1 MTPASAVSLSGVRH
15 RYGGTVALEHVA
27 LDIPAGTSVAIIG
40 PDGVGKSTLLGLI
53 STAKKIQEGSV
64 RVLGTDVS
72 DRHGRAALQPR
83 IAYMPQGLG
92 RNLYAELT
100 VAENLQFFG
109 RLFGLDAAERR
120 RRIADLLE
128 STGLAPFPDRPA
140 GKLSGGMKQK
150 LGLCCALLH
159 DPDLL
164 ILDEPT
170 TGVDPLSRRQF
181 WELIDRIR
189 AGRPG
194 MTVLVATSYMDEAER
209 FDQVVMMNA
218 GRLLAYDTPAAVK
231 AQTGAADLEGAFV
244 ALLPE
249 NARRGYERLTVP
261 PRPPEPVGAEPA
273 IEAIGLT
280 RRFGDFTAVS
290 DVSFRIGR
298 GEIFGFLGSNGCGK
312 TTTMKMLTGLLPASA
327 GEARLFGKP
336 VDAGDLES
344 RRRVGYMAQAFS
356 LYGELTVR
364 QNLDLHARLFDLA
377 DADSRLAAL
386 VKRFGLSPYI
396 DAVADRLPLGVRQR
410 LSLAVAILHGPELLI
425 LDEPTSGVD
434 PVARDQFW
442 RDLIALSRDQGV
454 TIFVST
460 HFMNEAA
467 RCDRV
472 AFMNAGRVIASGP
485 PDELRRQQQAD
496 SLDDAFIGFMRQA
509 EGEQTEENRPLPP
522 REREGPHEV
531 GSVRGVPSIPNPMD
545 QIPMAQPPMASGLS
559 PHPSHARHGPLSSP
573 GAGEGGSSFSR
584 RRLLA
589 YAWRETLELRRDPV
603 RLTVALLGTVLLMLV
618 FGFGITMDVEN
629 LSFAVLDHDR
639 TPESRAYIEQFDGS
653 RSFRATPPA
662 VDARDLALRLQRGE
676 ASLTIEIPE
685 GFGRDLRRGRVPEVA
700 VRIDGAMPF
709 RAETIQGYVSG
720 LHQRFIQDA
729 ALAAGVS
736 LPTAA
741 ATVEMRY
748 RYNQA
753 FRSLD
758 AMVPA
763 VIGLLLVFI
772 PAILAALGVVREKE
786 LGSITNLYV
795 TPVTRLEFLLGKQLP
810 YIALATFNLLLMV
823 VMAVLLFGVSVKG
836 SLVGLLLGGLIYVVA
851 TTALG
856 LLISVFTSTQTAAVF
871 GTAIV
876 TMLPATQFS
885 GMLQPV
891 STLEGGA
898 WLFGTLFPTTHFL
911 KLSVGAFTK
920 GLGLTEL
927 LPFILATAAFVPV
940 FLALGVAFLPKQ
952 ER

>member
-1 MTPASAVSLSGVRH
+1 MTPAVSLSGVRH
-15 RYGGTVALEHVA
+15 RYGGTVALEDA
-27 LDIPAGTSVAIIG
+27 SLDIPAGVSVAIIG

-53 STAKKIQEGSV
+53 STAKKIQQGSV
-64 RVLGTDVS
+64 RVLGTDVA

-92 RNLYAELT
+92 RNLYAELS

-109 RLFGLDAAERR
+109 RLFGLDAVERQS
-120 RRIADLLE
+120 RIADLLDA
-128 STGLAPFPDRPA
+128 TGLAPFPDRPA

-209 FDQVVMMNA
+209 FDRVVMMNA
-218 GRLLAYDTPAAVK
+218 GRLLADDTPAAVK
-231 AQTGAADLEGAFV
+231 AQTGAADLEEAFV

-249 NARRGYERLTVP
+249 DTRRGHQRLIVP
-261 PRPPEPVGAEPA
+261 PRPPEPIGAEPA

-280 RRFGDFTAVS
+280 RRFGDFTAVA
-290 DVSFRIGR
+290 DISFRIGR

-312 TTTMKMLTGLLPASA
+312 TTTMKMLTGLLPATA

-377 DADSRLAAL
+377 DAETRLAAL
-386 VKRFGLSPYI
+386 VERFGLSPYI

-472 AFMNAGRVIASGP
+472 AFMNAGRVIAAGP

-496 SLDDAFIGFMRQA
+496 SLDDAFIGFMGKA
-509 EGEQTEENRPLPP
+509 EGEQTEENSPLPP

-531 GSVRGVPSIPNPMD
+531 GRVRGEARIRNRMVPCT
-545 QIPMAQPPMASGLS
+545 S
-559 PHPSHARHGPLSSP
+559 PHPSHAPHGPLPSP
-573 GAGEGGSSFSR
+573 GAGEGGSPLSR

-629 LSFAVLDHDR
+629 LTFAVLDHDR
-639 TPESRAYIEQFDGS
+639 SPESRAYIEQFDGS

-662 VDARDLALRLQRGE
+662 IDARDLALRLQRGE

-685 GFGRDLRRGRVPEVA
+685 GFGRDLRRGRIPEVA

-709 RAETIQGYVSG
+709 RAETIQGYVVG
-720 LHQRFIQDA
+720 LHQRFIEDA
-729 ALAAGVS
+729 AIAAGVT
-736 LPTAA
+736 LPAPAA
-741 ATVEMRY
+741 NLEMRY

-758 AMVPA
+758 AMVPST
-763 VIGLLLVFI
+763 IGLLLVFI

-810 YIALATFNLLLMV
+810 YIGLAAFNLLLMV
-823 VMAVLLFGVSVKG
+823 AMAVTLFGVPVKG
-836 SLVGLLLGGLIYVVA
+836 SLFGLLLGGLVYVVA

-856 LLISVFTSTQTAAVF
+856 LLISVFTATQTAAVF

-891 STLEGGA
+891 ATLEGGA

-911 KLSVGAFTK
+911 KISVGAFTK
-920 GLGLTEL
+920 GLAFPEL

>member
-1 MTPASAVSLSGVRH
+1 MTPAPAVSLSGVRH
-15 RYGGTVALEHVA
+15 CYGGTVALEDA
-27 LDIPAGTSVAIIG
+27 SLDIPAGASVAVIG

-53 STAKKIQEGSV
+53 STAKKIQRGSV
-64 RVLGTDVS
+64 RVLGTDVA

-92 RNLYAELT
+92 RNLYADLS

-120 RRIADLLE
+120 RRIADLLD

-181 WELIDRIR
+181 WDLIARIR

-218 GRLLAYDTPAAVK
+218 GLLLAHDTPAALK
-231 AQTGAADLEGAFV
+231 AQTGTADLEEAFV
-244 ALLPE
+244 ALLPDE
-249 NARRGYERLTVP
+249 AKRGHQRLIVP

-290 DVSFRIGR
+290 DISFRIGR

-312 TTTMKMLTGLLPASA
+312 TTTMKMLTGLLPTSA

-336 VDAGDLES
+336 VDATDLES

-364 QNLDLHARLFDLA
+364 QNLDLHARLFDLT
-377 DADSRLAAL
+377 DAETRLAAL
-386 VKRFGLSPYI
+386 VERFGLSPYI

-472 AFMNAGRVIASGP
+472 AFMNAGRVIAAGP
-485 PDELRRQQQAD
+485 PDELRHQQQAA
-496 SLDDAFIGFMRQA
+496 SLDDAFIGFMEQA
-509 EGEQTEENRPLPP
+509 EGEQTVENHPLPP
-522 REREGPHEV
+522 REREGTHEV
-531 GSVRGVPSIPNPMD
+531 GRVRGNPSIPNR
-545 QIPMAQPPMASGLS
+545 MAPNQMAPCPT
-559 PHPSHARHGPLSSP
+559 PHPSHAAHGPLPSP
-573 GAGEGGSSFSR
+573 GAGEGVSPLSR

-629 LSFAVLDHDR
+629 LTFAVLDQDR
-639 TPESRAYIEQFDGS
+639 SPESRAYIEQFDGS

-662 VDARDLALRLQRGE
+662 IDARDLALRLQRGE

-685 GFGRDLRRGRVPEVA
+685 GFGRDLRRGRIPEVA

-709 RAETIQGYVSG
+709 RAETIQGYVAG
-720 LHQRFIQDA
+720 LHQRFIEDA
-729 ALAAGVS
+729 AIASGVTLPAPAAS
-736 LPTAA
+736 L
-741 ATVEMRY
+741 EMRY

-758 AMVPA
+758 AMVPST
-763 VIGLLLVFI
+763 IGLLLVFI

-810 YIALATFNLLLMV
+810 YIGLAAFNLLLMV
-823 VMAVLLFGVSVKG
+823 VMAVTLFGVPVKG
-836 SLVGLLLGGLIYVVA
+836 SLFGLLLGGLVYVVA

-856 LLISVFTSTQTAAVF
+856 LLISVFTATQTAAVF

-891 STLEGGA
+891 ATLEGGA

-911 KLSVGAFTK
+911 KISVGAFTK
-920 GLGLTEL
+920 GLAFPEL

>member
-1 MTPASAVSLSGVRH
+1 MTPAPAVSLSGVRH
-15 RYGGTVALEHVA
+15 RYGGTVALEDA
-27 LDIPAGTSVAIIG
+27 SLDIAAGASVAVIG

-53 STAKKIQEGSV
+53 ATAKKIQQGNV
-64 RVLGTDVS
+64 HVLGTDVS
-72 DRHGRAALQPR
+72 DRRGRAALQPR

-92 RNLYAELT
+92 RNLYADLS

-109 RLFGLDAAERR
+109 RLFGLNATERQ

-181 WELIDRIR
+181 WDLIARIR

-218 GRLLAYDTPAAVK
+218 GRLLAHDTPATLK
-231 AQTGAADLEGAFV
+231 ARTGAADLEEAFV
-244 ALLPE
+244 ALLPDE
-249 NARRGYERLTVP
+249 ARRGHERLTVP

-290 DVSFRIGR
+290 DISFRIGR

-312 TTTMKMLTGLLPASA
+312 TTTMKMLTGLLPATA

-336 VDAGDLES
+336 VDATDLES

-364 QNLDLHARLFDLA
+364 QNLDLHARLFDLTDA
-377 DADSRLAAL
+377 DARLPAL
-386 VKRFGLSPYI
+386 VERFGLSPYI

-472 AFMNAGRVIASGP
+472 AFMNAGRVIAAGP
-485 PDELRRQQQAD
+485 PDDLRRQQQAD
-496 SLDDAFIGFMRQA
+496 SLDDAFIGFMEQA
-509 EGEQTEENRPLPP
+509 EGEEPPPNTTDTLPSQARHP
-522 REREGPHEV
+522 REGGDPGNSTAEPLNRV
-531 GSVRGVPSIPNPMD
+531 DSRLRGNDGRCGKAVFAENDGRAGNPA
-545 QIPMAQPPMASGLS
+545 PS
-559 PHPSHARHGPLSSP
+559 PHTPL
-573 GAGEGGSSFSR
+573 SR

-629 LSFAVLDHDR
+629 LTFAVLDHDR
-639 TPESRAYIEQFDGS
+639 SPESRAYIEQFDGS

-662 VDARDLALRLQRGE
+662 IDARDLALRLQRGE

-685 GFGRDLRRGRVPEVA
+685 GFGRDLRRGRIPEVA

-709 RAETIQGYVSG
+709 RAETIQGYVAG
-720 LHQRFIQDA
+720 LHQRFIEDTA
-729 ALAAGVS
+729 VASGVT
-736 LPTAA
+736 LPAPA
-741 ATVEMRY
+741 ATLEMRY

-758 AMVPA
+758 AMVPST
-763 VIGLLLVFI
+763 IGLMLVFI

-810 YIALATFNLLLMV
+810 YIGLAAFNLLLMV
-823 VMAVLLFGVSVKG
+823 AMAVTLFGVPVKG
-836 SLVGLLLGGLIYVVA
+836 SLIGLLLGGLVYVVA

-856 LLISVFTSTQTAAVF
+856 LLISVFTATQTAAVF

-911 KLSVGAFTK
+911 KISVGAFTK
-920 GLGLTEL
+920 GLAFPEL

>member
-1 MTPASAVSLSGVRH
+1 MSAAVELLAVSH
-15 RYGGTVALEHVA
+15 RYGGTLA
-27 LDIPAGTSVAIIG
+27 LDGVGLEIAAGETVAVIG

-53 STAKKIQEGSV
+53 ATAKKPQAGEI
-64 RVLGTDVS
+64 RVLGTDAR
-72 DRHGRAALQPR
+72 DRRGRGVLQPR

-92 RNLYAELT
+92 RNLYADLS

-109 RLFGLDAAERR
+109 RLFGLDAGRR
-120 RRIADLLE
+120 RTRIRALLAA
-128 STGLAPFPDRPA
+128 TGLAPFPDRPA

-209 FDQVVMMNA
+209 FDRVMMMNA
-218 GRLLAYDTPAAVK
+218 GQLLAADTPAMLK
-231 AQTGAADLEGAFV
+231 AQHSAETLEDVFV

-249 NARRGYERLTVP
+249 AARRGHAKLVVP
-261 PRPPEPVGAEPA
+261 PRPPEADGTGPA
-273 IEAIGLT
+273 IEARGLT
-280 RRFGDFTAVS
+280 RRFGGFTAVE

-327 GEARLFGKP
+327 GEARLFGAP
-336 VDAGDLES
+336 VDAGDREA
-344 RRRVGYMAQAFS
+344 RRRVGYMAQSFS
-356 LYGELTVR
+356 LYGELTVN
-364 QNLDLHARLFDLA
+364 QNLALHARLFGL
-377 DADSRLAAL
+377 DADKARLDRL
-386 VKRFGLSPYI
+386 TERFGLAAYG

-410 LSLAVAILHGPELLI
+410 LSLAVAVLHGPELLI

-442 RDLIALSRDQGV
+442 RDLVALSRDQGV

-485 PDELRRQQQAD
+485 PDTLRRQQQAQT
-496 SLDDAFIGFMRQA
+496 LDDAFIGFMRQA
-509 EGEQTEENRPLPP
+509 ER
-522 REREGPHEV
+522 
-531 GSVRGVPSIPNPMD
+531 
-545 QIPMAQPPMASGLS
+545 
-559 PHPSHARHGPLSSP
+559 
-573 GAGEGGSSFSR
+573 GEGAVDAEPPARLAVEVAPADVLPSGGPGLGGVSF

-589 YAWRETLELRRDPV
+589 YAWRESLELRRDPV

-629 LSFAVLDHDR
+629 LRFAVLDHDR
-639 TPESRAYIEQFDGS
+639 SPESRAYVEQFEGS
-653 RSFRATPPA
+653 RSFVATPPA
-662 VDARDLALRLQRGE
+662 ADPAALAARLQRGE
-676 ASLTIEIPE
+676 AALTIEIPD
-685 GFGRDLRRGRVPEVA
+685 GFGRDLRRGGLGGGDGRAPELS

-709 RAETIQGYVSG
+709 RAETVQGYVAG
-720 LHQRFIQDA
+720 LHQRFIEDRA
-729 ALAAGVS
+729 REAGVT
-736 LPTAA
+736 LPPGAA
-741 ATVEMRY
+741 VLETRY

-753 FRSLD
+753 FRSAD

-763 VIGLLLVFI
+763 NIGLLLVFI

-810 YIALATFNLLLMV
+810 YIALAGFNLLLMIA
-823 VMAVLLFGVSVKG
+823 MAVALFGVPVKG
-836 SLVGLLLGGLIYVVA
+836 SLAGLLLGGLVYVCA

-856 LLISVFTSTQTAAVF
+856 LLISAFTTTQTAAVF
-871 GTAIV
+871 GTAIA
-876 TMLPATQFS
+876 TMMPATQFS
-885 GMLQPV
+885 GLMQPV
-891 STLEGGA
+891 STLEGPA
-898 WLFGTLFPTTHFL
+898 HAIGTLFPTTYFL

-920 GLGLTEL
+920 GLGFTEL
-927 LPFILATAAFVPV
+927 LPFIAATAAFIPAL
-940 FLALGVAFLPKQ
+940 LALGVLFLPKQ

>member
-1 MTPASAVSLSGVRH
+1 
-15 RYGGTVALEHVA
+15 
-27 LDIPAGTSVAIIG
+27 
-40 PDGVGKSTLLGLI
+40 
-53 STAKKIQEGSV
+53 
-64 RVLGTDVS
+64 
-72 DRHGRAALQPR
+72 
-83 IAYMPQGLG
+83 
-92 RNLYAELT
+92 
-100 VAENLQFFG
+100 
-109 RLFGLDAAERR
+109 
-120 RRIADLLE
+120 
-128 STGLAPFPDRPA
+128 
-140 GKLSGGMKQK
+140 
-150 LGLCCALLH
+150 
-159 DPDLL
+159 
-164 ILDEPT
+164 
-170 TGVDPLSRRQF
+170 
-181 WELIDRIR
+181 
-189 AGRPG
+189 
-194 MTVLVATSYMDEAER
+194 
-209 FDQVVMMNA
+209 
-218 GRLLAYDTPAAVK
+218 RLLAHDPPAAIK
-231 AQTGAADLEGAFV
+231 AQTGAADLEEAFV

-249 NARRGYERLTVP
+249 DARRGHQRLTVP

-290 DVSFRIGR
+290 DISFRIGR

-312 TTTMKMLTGLLPASA
+312 TTTMKMLTGLLPATA

-336 VDAGDLES
+336 VDATDLES

-364 QNLDLHARLFDLA
+364 QNLDLHARLFDLTDA
-377 DADSRLAAL
+377 DARLPAL
-386 VKRFGLSPYI
+386 VERFGLSPYI

-472 AFMNAGRVIASGP
+472 AFMNAGRVIAAGP

-496 SLDDAFIGFMRQA
+496 SLDDAFIGFMEQA
-509 EGEQTEENRPLPP
+509 EESDQNRPLPP
-522 REREGPHEV
+522 REREGTHAV
-531 GSVRGVPSIPNPMD
+531 GVGRVRGDPSNPNRMVPCTT
-545 QIPMAQPPMASGLS
+545 
-559 PHPSHARHGPLSSP
+559 PHPSHGDAMGPFPLPGRERESSP
-573 GAGEGGSSFSR
+573 LSR

-629 LSFAVLDHDR
+629 LTFAVLDHDR
-639 TPESRAYIEQFDGS
+639 SPESRAYIEQFDGS

-662 VDARDLALRLQRGE
+662 IDARDLALRLQRGE

-685 GFGRDLRRGRVPEVA
+685 GFGRDLRRGRIPEVA

-709 RAETIQGYVSG
+709 RAETIQGYVAG
-720 LHQRFIQDA
+720 LHQRFIEDTA
-729 ALAAGVS
+729 VASGVT
-736 LPTAA
+736 LPAPA
-741 ATVEMRY
+741 ATLEMRY

-758 AMVPA
+758 AMVPST
-763 VIGLLLVFI
+763 IGLMLVFI

-810 YIALATFNLLLMV
+810 YIGLAAFNLLLMV
-823 VMAVLLFGVSVKG
+823 AMAVTLFGVPVKG
-836 SLVGLLLGGLIYVVA
+836 SLIGLLLGGLVYVVA

-856 LLISVFTSTQTAAVF
+856 LLISVFTATQTAAVF

-911 KLSVGAFTK
+911 KISVGAFTK
-920 GLGLTEL
+920 GLALPEL

>member
-1 MTPASAVSLSGVRH
+1 MTPAPAVSLSGLRH
-15 RYGGTVALEHVA
+15 RYGGTVALEDAA
-27 LDIPAGTSVAIIG
+27 LDIPTGASVAIIG

-53 STAKKIQEGSV
+53 ATAKTVQQGSI
-64 RVLGTDVS
+64 RVLGTDVA
-72 DRHGRAALQPR
+72 DRRGRAALQPR

-92 RNLYAELT
+92 RNLYAELS

-120 RRIADLLE
+120 RRIADLLD

-181 WELIDRIR
+181 WDLIARIR
-189 AGRPG
+189 TGRPG

-209 FDQVVMMNA
+209 FDRVVMMNA
-218 GRLLAYDTPAAVK
+218 GRLLAHDTPAAVK
-231 AQTGAADLEGAFV
+231 AQTGAADLEDAFV

-249 NARRGYERLTVP
+249 EARRGHQRLTVP
-261 PRPPEPVGAEPA
+261 PRPAEPEGAGPA

-290 DVSFRIGR
+290 DIGFRIGR

-312 TTTMKMLTGLLPASA
+312 TTTMKMLTGLLPATA

-336 VDAGDLES
+336 IDATDQES

-386 VKRFGLSPYI
+386 VERFGLSPYI

-442 RDLIALSRDQGV
+442 RDLIALSREQGV

-472 AFMNAGRVIASGP
+472 AFMNAGRVIAAGP
-485 PDELRRQQQAD
+485 PDELRRQQRAD
-496 SLDDAFIGFMRQA
+496 SLDDAFIGFMEQA
-509 EGEQTEENRPLPP
+509 ENLPLPP
-522 REREGPHEV
+522 GERAGVRGTHSEDSRESAAAHPPHPNPLPGGERGPH
-531 GSVRGVPSIPNPMD
+531 
-545 QIPMAQPPMASGLS
+545 
-559 PHPSHARHGPLSSP
+559 SSP
-573 GAGEGGSSFSR
+573 LSR

-629 LSFAVLDHDR
+629 LAFAVLDHDR
-639 TPESRAYIEQFDGS
+639 SPESRAYIEQFDGS

-662 VDARDLALRLQRGE
+662 IDARDLALRLQRGE

-685 GFGRDLRRGRVPEVA
+685 GFGRELRRGRPPEVA

-709 RAETIQGYVSG
+709 RAETIQGYVAG

-729 ALAAGVS
+729 ATASGVT
-736 LPTAA
+736 LPASP
-741 ATVEMRY
+741 ATLEMRY

-758 AMVPA
+758 AMVPST
-763 VIGLLLVFI
+763 IGLLLVFI

-810 YIALATFNLLLMV
+810 YIGLASFNLLLMV
-823 VMAVLLFGVSVKG
+823 VMAVTLFGVPVKG
-836 SLVGLLLGGLIYVVA
+836 SLLGLLLGGLVYVVA

-856 LLISVFTSTQTAAVF
+856 LLISVFTATQTAAVF
-871 GTAIV
+871 GTAIL

-898 WLFGTLFPTTHFL
+898 WLLGTLFPTTHFL

-920 GLGLTEL
+920 GLALPEL
-927 LPFILATAAFVPV
+927 LPFILATAAFIPV

>member
-1 MTPASAVSLSGVRH
+1 MTPAVSLSGVRH
-15 RYGGTVALEHVA
+15 RYGGTVALA
-27 LDIPAGTSVAIIG
+27 DASLDIAPGTSVAIIG

-53 STAKKIQEGSV
+53 STAKRIQQGSV

-72 DRHGRAALQPR
+72 DRRGRAALQPR

-92 RNLYAELT
+92 RNLYADLS

-181 WELIDRIR
+181 WDLIARIR

-218 GRLLAYDTPAAVK
+218 GRLLAHDTPAAVK
-231 AQTGAADLEGAFV
+231 ARTGAADLEEAFV

-249 NARRGYERLTVP
+249 EAKRGHRRLTVP
-261 PRPPEPVGAEPA
+261 PRPPEPAGAEPA

-290 DVSFRIGR
+290 DISFRIGR

-312 TTTMKMLTGLLPASA
+312 TTTMKMLTGLLPATA
-327 GEARLFGKP
+327 GEARLFGRP

-344 RRRVGYMAQAFS
+344 RHRVGYMAQAFS

-364 QNLDLHARLFDLA
+364 QNLDLHARLFDLT
-377 DADSRLAAL
+377 DADTRLAAL
-386 VKRFGLSPYI
+386 VERFGLSPYI

-442 RDLIALSRDQGV
+442 RDLIGLSRDQGV

-472 AFMNAGRVIASGP
+472 AFMNAGRVIAAGP

-496 SLDDAFIGFMRQA
+496 SLDDAFIGFMEDA
-509 EGEQTEENRPLPP
+509 HPETPPTPPLPP
-522 REREGPHEV
+522 GERGTHSEDSRFGPATPPPH
-531 GSVRGVPSIPNPMD
+531 PNPL
-545 QIPMAQPPMASGLS
+545 PASRRSFAS
-559 PHPSHARHGPLSSP
+559 PAGNTSKACVEGERGSSHAPL
-573 GAGEGGSSFSR
+573 SR

-629 LSFAVLDHDR
+629 LTFAVLDHDR
-639 TPESRAYIEQFDGS
+639 SPESRAYIEQFDGS
-653 RSFRATPPA
+653 RSFRTTPPA
-662 VDARDLALRLQRGE
+662 IDARDLALRLQRGE

-685 GFGRDLRRGRVPEVA
+685 GFGRDLRRGRIPEVA

-709 RAETIQGYVSG
+709 RAETIQGYVAG

-729 ALAAGVS
+729 AAASGIA
-736 LPTAA
+736 LPAPAA
-741 ATVEMRY
+741 NLEMRY
-748 RYNQA
+748 RYNQG

-763 VIGLLLVFI
+763 TIGLLLVFI

-810 YIALATFNLLLMV
+810 YIGLAAFNLLLMV
-823 VMAVLLFGVSVKG
+823 TMAVTLFGVPVKG
-836 SLVGLLLGGLIYVVA
+836 SLFGLLLGGLVYVVA

-856 LLISVFTSTQTAAVF
+856 LLISVFTATQTAAVF

-891 STLEGGA
+891 ATLEGGA

-920 GLGLTEL
+920 GLALPEL
-927 LPFILATAAFVPV
+927 IPFILATAAFVPV

>member
-1 MTPASAVSLSGVRH
+1 MTPAPAVSLSGVRH
-15 RYGGTVALEHVA
+15 RYGGTVALENA
-27 LDIPAGTSVAIIG
+27 SLDIAAGVSVAVIG

-53 STAKKIQEGSV
+53 STAKRIQQGSV
-64 RVLGTDVS
+64 RVLGTDVA

-92 RNLYAELT
+92 RNLYADLS

-181 WELIDRIR
+181 WDLIARIR

-218 GRLLAYDTPAAVK
+218 GRLLAHDTAAAVK
-231 AQTGAADLEGAFV
+231 ARTGAADLEEAFV

-249 NARRGYERLTVP
+249 EARHGHQRLTVP
-261 PRPPEPVGAEPA
+261 PRRPEPDGAEPA

-290 DVSFRIGR
+290 DISFRIGR

-327 GEARLFGKP
+327 GEARLFGRP

-377 DADSRLAAL
+377 DADTRLAAL
-386 VKRFGLSPYI
+386 VERFGLSPYV

-472 AFMNAGRVIASGP
+472 AFMNAGRVIAAGP

-496 SLDDAFIGFMRQA
+496 SLDDAFIGFMEQA
-509 EGEQTEENRPLPP
+509 ENLPLPP
-522 REREGPHEV
+522 ALAQTKLALTRQADQRSAESGEKV
-531 GSVRGVPSIPNPMD
+531 GVRGTHRVTAPRILATLPPHPNPL
-545 QIPMAQPPMASGLS
+545 PPG
-559 PHPSHARHGPLSSP
+559 
-573 GAGEGGSSFSR
+573 GERGSSTGNLPLSR

-629 LSFAVLDHDR
+629 LTFAVLDHDR
-639 TPESRAYIEQFDGS
+639 SPESRAYVEQFDGS

-662 VDARDLALRLQRGE
+662 IDARDLALRLQRGK

-685 GFGRDLRRGRVPEVA
+685 GFGRDLRRGRIPEVA

-729 ALAAGVS
+729 ATASGIT
-736 LPTAA
+736 LPASP
-741 ATVEMRY
+741 ATLEMRY

-763 VIGLLLVFI
+763 TIGLLLVFI

-810 YIALATFNLLLMV
+810 YIALAAFNLLLMV
-823 VMAVLLFGVSVKG
+823 VMAVTLFGVPVKG
-836 SLVGLLLGGLIYVVA
+836 SLLGLLLGGLVYVVA

-856 LLISVFTSTQTAAVF
+856 LLISVFTATQTAAVF
-871 GTAIV
+871 GTAIL

-920 GLGLTEL
+920 GLALPEL
-927 LPFILATAAFVPV
+927 IPFILATAAFIPV

>member
-1 MTPASAVSLSGVRH
+1 MSATSPAPTSPAPDSSPAPAVQLSGVHHRYGKTLALDDVSLS
-15 RYGGTVALEHVA
+15 
-27 LDIPAGTSVAIIG
+27 IPAGVSVALIG

-53 STAKKIQEGSV
+53 ATAKRVQEGDFA
-64 RVLGTDVS
+64 VLGVDLR
-72 DRHGRAALQPR
+72 DRRGRAALQPR

-92 RNLYAELT
+92 RNLYADLS

-109 RLFGLDAAERR
+109 RLFGLNAAQRQK
-120 RRIADLLE
+120 RIQDLLDA
-128 STGLAPFPDRPA
+128 TGLAPFPDRPA

-181 WELIDRIR
+181 WDLIDRIR

-209 FDQVVMMNA
+209 FDRVMMMNA
-218 GRLLAYDTPAAVK
+218 GRLLADDAPATLKTRHK
-231 AQTGAADLEGAFV
+231 ADDLEEVFI

-249 NARRGYERLTVP
+249 ETRGDYEKLIVP
-261 PRPPEPVGAEPA
+261 PRPADQDGAEPA
-273 IEAIGLT
+273 IEARDLT
-280 RRFGDFTAVS
+280 RRFGDFTAV
-290 DVSFRIGR
+290 DGVSFRIGR

-327 GEARLFGKP
+327 GEAKLFGAT
-336 VDAGDLES
+336 VDAGDLAT

-356 LYGELTVR
+356 LYGELTVQ
-364 QNLDLHARLFDLA
+364 QNLVLHARLFHLA
-377 DADSRLAAL
+377 DSAPRIDAL
-386 VKRFGLSPYI
+386 VERFGLTPDR
-396 DAVADRLPLGVRQR
+396 DAVAEQLPLGVRQR
-410 LSLAVAILHGPELLI
+410 LSLAVAILHEPEILI

-454 TIFVST
+454 TIFIST

-467 RCDRV
+467 RCDRI
-472 AFMNAGRVIASGP
+472 AFMNAGRVIAAGP
-485 PDELRRQQQAD
+485 PEELRAQQGAAT
-496 SLDDAFIGFMRQA
+496 LDDAFIGFMRQA
-509 EGEQTEENRPLPP
+509 QK
-522 REREGPHEV
+522 
-531 GSVRGVPSIPNPMD
+531 D
-545 QIPMAQPPMASGLS
+545 
-559 PHPSHARHGPLSSP
+559 
-573 GAGEGGSSFSR
+573 GAGDAPTDAAALAPNETSAEAAAPHQPGGASR

-629 LSFAVLDHDR
+629 LRFAVLDGDR
-639 TPESRAYIEQFDGS
+639 TPESRAYIEQFEGS
-653 RSFRATPPA
+653 RSFVATPPA
-662 VDARDLALRLQRGE
+662 SDPADLDLRLQRGE
-676 ASLTIEIPE
+676 AALTIEIPA
-685 GFGRDLRRGRVPEVA
+685 GFGRDLRHGTAPELA
-700 VRIDGAMPF
+700 IRIDGAMPF
-709 RAETIQGYVSG
+709 RAETIQGYIVG
-720 LHQRFIQDA
+720 LHQRFIEDKA
-729 ALAAGVS
+729 RESGIT
-736 LPTAA
+736 LPA
-741 ATVEMRY
+741 ATAQLDMRY

-758 AMVPA
+758 AMVPGI
-763 VIGLLLVFI
+763 IGLLLIFI

-795 TPVTRLEFLLGKQLP
+795 TPVTRLEFLVGKQLP
-810 YIALATFNLLLMV
+810 YIGLAAFNLLVMI
-823 VMAVLLFGVSVKG
+823 VMAVGLFGVPVKG
-836 SLVGLLLGGLIYVVA
+836 SLAGLILGGLVYVCA
-851 TTALG
+851 TTAFG

-871 GTAIV
+871 GTAIA
-876 TMLPATQFS
+876 TMMPATQFS
-885 GMLQPV
+885 GLLQPV
-891 STLEGGA
+891 STLQGGA
-898 WLFGTLFPTTHFL
+898 WLIGTLFPTTHFL

-920 GLGLTEL
+920 GLGFVEL
-927 LPFILATAAFVPV
+927 LPFVAAIAVFVPAL
-940 FLALGVAFLPKQ
+940 LALGVIFLPKQ

>member
-1 MTPASAVSLSGVRH
+1 MTPAVSLSGVRH
-15 RYGGTVALEHVA
+15 RYGGTVALEDA
-27 LDIPAGTSVAIIG
+27 SLEIPAGVSVAVIG

-53 STAKKIQEGSV
+53 STAKKIQQGSV
-64 RVLGTDVS
+64 RVLGTDVA

-92 RNLYAELT
+92 RNLYAELS

-109 RLFGLDAAERR
+109 RLFGLNAAERQ

-128 STGLAPFPDRPA
+128 ATGLAPFPDRPA

-209 FDQVVMMNA
+209 FDRVVMMNA
-218 GRLLAYDTPAAVK
+218 GRLLAHDTPAAVK
-231 AQTGAADLEGAFV
+231 AQTGAADLEEAFV

-249 NARRGYERLTVP
+249 DARRGHQRLTVP
-261 PRPPEPVGAEPA
+261 PRAPEPAGAEPA

-290 DVSFRIGR
+290 DISFRIGR

-312 TTTMKMLTGLLPASA
+312 TTTMKMLTGLLPATA
-327 GEARLFGKP
+327 GEARLFGRP

-377 DADSRLAAL
+377 DSESRLAAL
-386 VKRFGLSPYI
+386 VERFGLSPYI

-472 AFMNAGRVIASGP
+472 AFMNAGRVIAAGP

-496 SLDDAFIGFMRQA
+496 SLDDAFIGYMEQA
-509 EGEQTEENRPLPP
+509 ENLPLDRPTPPLPP
-522 REREGPHEV
+522 GERV
-531 GSVRGVPSIPNPMD
+531 GVRGTHSEDSQKSPAALPPHPNP
-545 QIPMAQPPMASGLS
+545 L
-559 PHPSHARHGPLSSP
+559 P
-573 GAGEGGSSFSR
+573 GGERGHSR

-629 LSFAVLDHDR
+629 LTFAVLDHDR
-639 TPESRAYIEQFDGS
+639 SPESRAYIEQFDGS

-662 VDARDLALRLQRGE
+662 IDARDLALRLQRGE

-709 RAETIQGYVSG
+709 RAETIQGYVAG

-729 ALAAGVS
+729 AIAAGAT
-736 LPTAA
+736 LPASP
-741 ATVEMRY
+741 ATLEMRY

-758 AMVPA
+758 AMVPST
-763 VIGLLLVFI
+763 IGLLLVFI

-810 YIALATFNLLLMV
+810 YIGLAAFNLLLMV
-823 VMAVLLFGVSVKG
+823 IMAVTLFGVPVKG
-836 SLVGLLLGGLIYVVA
+836 SLLGLLLGGLVYVVA

-856 LLISVFTSTQTAAVF
+856 LLISVFTATQTAAVF

-911 KLSVGAFTK
+911 KISVGAFTK
-920 GLGLTEL
+920 GLALPEL